1 MPAIKSLFFEYVGKI
16 KPQFKHGAVLC
27 FRIFSQPPLCYFAT
41 FSTTNRIAMS
51 LDRSDID
58 KIAQLARLALAP
70 ENTDRLAV
78 DLSNILALVAQ
89 MDAVDTSGVLPMA
102 HPLHM
107 TQRLRPD
114 QPTESDQR
122 ERFQELAPLTD
133 SGLYLVP
140 KVID

>member
-1 MPAIKSLFFEYVGKI
+1 
-16 KPQFKHGAVLC
+16 
-27 FRIFSQPPLCYFAT
+27 
-41 FSTTNRIAMS
+41 MS

>member
-1 MPAIKSLFFEYVGKI
+1 
-16 KPQFKHGAVLC
+16 
-27 FRIFSQPPLCYFAT
+27 
-41 FSTTNRIAMS
+41 MS

-70 ENTDRLAV
+70 EHTDRLAA

-89 MDAVDTSGVLPMA
+89 MDAVDTKDVTPMA

-107 TQRLRPD
+107 TQRLRFD
-114 QPTESDQR
+114 QPTETDQR
-122 ERFQELAPLTD
+122 ARFQAIAPLTEN
-133 SGLYLVP
+133 GLYLVP